1 MRILLEIKAESK
13 VIERRKK
20 IEETKGWFSVKIN
33 KIDKLLKDWSG
44 REKIHIINT
53 RKKTGN
59 ITEIAG
65 IKVIPGE
72 YYIQTYTN
80 NFSN

>member
-1 MRILLEIKAESK
+1 M
-13 VIERRKK
+13 
-20 IEETKGWFSVKIN
+20 KIN

-44 REKIHIINT
+44 REKIHITNT

-59 ITEIAG
+59 IITEIAD

-72 YYIQTYTN
+72 YYIQIYTN